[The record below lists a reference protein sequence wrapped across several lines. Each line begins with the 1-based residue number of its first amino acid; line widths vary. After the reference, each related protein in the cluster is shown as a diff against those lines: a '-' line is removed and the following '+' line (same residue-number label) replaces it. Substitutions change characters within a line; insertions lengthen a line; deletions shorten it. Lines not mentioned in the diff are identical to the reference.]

1 MWIIVKSIT
10 HNLLFNIK
18 QLCITWEG
26 VEALISATLFDI
38 LSRYNNVAAVLI
50 YYWEEGI
57 EQIKKAS

>member
-18 QLCITWEG
+18 QLYITWEG

-50 YYWEEGI
+50 HYRKEGI

>member
-18 QLCITWEG
+18 QLYITWEG
-26 VEALISATLFDI
+26 VEGLISATLFDI

>member
-1 MWIIVKSIT
+1 MWVIVESIT
-10 HNLLFNIK
+10 YNLSFNIK

-26 VEALISATLFDI
+26 VEAFISATLFDI

-50 YYWEEGI
+50 YYRKEGI